1 MRSIWVRAGVGALAV
16 FALGMMLYTAV
27 RTTKAKARQALMEFK
42 SELDSGSAV
51 GFGHLDRAIP
61 FIVDGRTL
69 GQLTSL
75 TLNPGE
81 GGTPALRALVTLD
94 RDHLDP
100 AMLSSCDLV
109 PLSPDK
115 FEVSQG
121 FRCATP
127 ADRGLRSLGEVR
139 FEPVG
144 VVRPVRAD
152 KAALAATPA
161 ARHRHHRLV
170 ASRGG
175 PCQRHRRQR
184 RACKHQ
190 CRQQRRVHSRQR
202 RQGQGGAGAGGQ
214 ERVGGEGG
222 LDRHPVGRGSSGFTQ
237 GRTSGPPLRRSCR
250 A

>member
-42 SELDSGSAV
+42 SELDSGASVA
-51 GFGHLDRAIP
+51 FGHLDRAIP

-75 TLNPGE
+75 TLSPGE

-152 KAALAATPA
+152 KAALAE
-161 ARHRHHRLV
+161 L
-170 ASRGG
+170 
-175 PCQRHRRQR
+175 RQR
-184 RACKHQ
+184 GTVTIDSSHRGVVHANVTGDSGELVSINADSNGAYIHVNDGKGKVVRVRADK
-190 CRQQRRVHSRQR
+190 S
-202 RQGQGGAGAGGQ
+202 
-214 ERVGGEGG
+214 G
-222 LDRHPVGRGSSGFTQ
+222 LVVKVDSTATR
-237 GRTSGPPLRRSCR
+237 
-250 A
+250 